1 MSMNQF
7 EFESSW
13 NEVKGLLKQKYG
25 QLTDDDVEFV
35 EGKGDELLGRLQSKL
50 GMSRE
55 ELNSVI
61 RDMQAQSWSGVGGR
75 LRGQVGQA
83 KAKAVEMASDVKA
96 RVVHAAGDLRAAA
109 TARTDEMTAMA
120 RERAQTMR
128 VDGEEYV
135 RQNPRQALIGAL
147 AAGFVV
153 GLLLRR

>member
-1 MSMNQF
+1 MNQF

-13 NEVKGLLKQKYG
+13 NEIKGLLKQKYG
-25 QLTDDDVEFV
+25 QLTDNDLQFV

-50 GMSRE
+50 GMSAD
-55 ELNSVI
+55 ELNGVL
-61 RDMQAQSWSGVGGR
+61 RDLQAQSWGGVGGR
-75 LRGQVGQA
+75 FREQIGQA
-83 KAKAVEMASDVKA
+83 KAKAAEMASDVKA
-96 RVVHAAGDLRAAA
+96 KVAHAAGDLRAAA
-109 TARTDEMTAMA
+109 TARTGEMTTMA

-128 VDGEEYV
+128 TDGEEYV